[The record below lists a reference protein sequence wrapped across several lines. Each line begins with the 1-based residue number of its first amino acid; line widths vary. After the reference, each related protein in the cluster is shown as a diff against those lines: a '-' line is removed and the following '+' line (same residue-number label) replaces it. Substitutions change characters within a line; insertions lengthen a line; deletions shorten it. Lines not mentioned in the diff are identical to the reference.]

1 MYFSASG
8 RIYHQANI
16 EVVKCIDPRY
26 RLTLAQQI
34 ATKFRDPD
42 SRVIVSTELS
52 PLLTSPHPPHV
63 LQCCTAPGCNWS
75 EALALANSSPGS
87 ADLTQQSDV
96 VLGFVTAI
104 LLGFVVLVL
113 CLFIFFI
120 VFCRK
125 DNEEEVNNDG

>member
-1 MYFSASG
+1 M
-8 RIYHQANI
+8 
-16 EVVKCIDPRY
+16 
-26 RLTLAQQI
+26 
-34 ATKFRDPD
+34 
-42 SRVIVSTELS
+42 
-52 PLLTSPHPPHV
+52 
-63 LQCCTAPGCNWS
+63 APGCNWS

-87 ADLTQQSDV
+87 AELSQQSDV

-125 DNEEEVNNDG
+125 DNEEEVEITGS

>member
-1 MYFSASG
+1 M
-8 RIYHQANI
+8 
-16 EVVKCIDPRY
+16 
-26 RLTLAQQI
+26 
-34 ATKFRDPD
+34 
-42 SRVIVSTELS
+42 
-52 PLLTSPHPPHV
+52 
-63 LQCCTAPGCNWS
+63 
-75 EALALANSSPGS
+75 ANSSPGS

-125 DNEEEVNNDG
+125 DNEEEV

>member
-1 MYFSASG
+1 MYRPQVPANSG
-8 RIYHQANI
+8 PADRHQ
-16 EVVKCIDPRY
+16 VPRPRQPGHCKY
-26 RLTLAQQI
+26 RA
-34 ATKFRDPD
+34 
-42 SRVIVSTELS
+42 LS
-52 PLLTSPHPPHV
+52 PLLTSPHSPHV